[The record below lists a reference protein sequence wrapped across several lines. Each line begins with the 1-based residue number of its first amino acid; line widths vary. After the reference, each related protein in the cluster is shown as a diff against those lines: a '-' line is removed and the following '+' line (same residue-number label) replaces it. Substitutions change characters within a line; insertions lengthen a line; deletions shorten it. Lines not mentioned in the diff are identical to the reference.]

1 MLGFYTFF
9 RDLLRKSQW
18 LNLALNQN
26 WDPMSASGKKPGK
39 LARLRARR
47 MAKSLQ
53 QQGILSRAQKALP
66 TFLAG
71 LVIIT
76 GLVGAFVL
84 WRSPSVLPVA
94 EEEVRFF
101 QIATGSVGG
110 TYFPVGKAIAGVI
123 SKPPGDVSCEKGGK
137 CGVDGLIAI
146 AKAAPGSVA
155 NVRAVSGGTVES
167 AFAQADIV
175 TWAYEGKGPFEKD
188 GKFKNLRVIASLYPE
203 AVHLVV
209 TKKSGIKRIEDLR
222 GKRVSIDRVGS
233 GTRIDAL
240 LILKAYG
247 VSQKDITAHSV
258 DASQASDL
266 MLSGDLDAYFLIA
279 GTPSLVISDLS
290 ERSKIN
296 LIPISGP
303 PAARLKS
310 KNSYFI
316 TKKIAAGT
324 YKGLG
329 EIETLSVQALWIT
342 NVKTNRKLVG
352 KILTALWRDEN
363 RKTLLQGHAKMS
375 LITPQSAIEGIAIPI
390 HRGARDYYIKQGIL
404 KR

>member
-1 MLGFYTFF
+1 
-9 RDLLRKSQW
+9 
-18 LNLALNQN
+18 
-26 WDPMSASGKKPGK
+26 MSANQKKPGK
-39 LARLRARR
+39 LAQLRARR
-47 MAKSLQ
+47 KARSLQ
-53 QQGILSRAQKALP
+53 QQGILSRIKNAFP
-66 TFLAG
+66 TFLVG
-71 LVIIT
+71 LVIVS

-84 WRSPSVLPVA
+84 WRSPSVLPAA
-94 EEEVRFF
+94 EEKVRFF

-110 TYFPVGKAIAGVI
+110 TYFPVGKAIATVI

-155 NVRAVSGGTVES
+155 NVRAVSSGTVES

-188 GKFKNLRVIASLYPE
+188 GKFENLRVIASLYPE

-209 TKKSGIKRIEDLR
+209 AKGSGIKRIEDLR

-233 GTRIDAL
+233 GTRIDTL

-247 VSQKDITAHSV
+247 ISQKDIIAHSI

-266 MLSGDLDAYFLIA
+266 ILSGDLDAYFLIA
-279 GTPSLVISDLS
+279 GTPSLVISDLA
-290 ERSKIN
+290 ERSKID
-296 LIPISGP
+296 LIPISGK
-303 PAARLKS
+303 PADNLKS
-310 KNSYFI
+310 ENGYFV
-316 TKKIAAGT
+316 TKTIAAGV

-342 NVKTNRKLVG
+342 NVKTNRKLVR
-352 KILTALWRDEN
+352 KILAAMWREEN
-363 RKTLLQGHAKMS
+363 RKIFLKGHAKMK
-375 LITPQSAIEGIAIPI
+375 LITPQTATEGIAIPI
-390 HRGARDYYIKQGIL
+390 HRGARDYYIKHGIL